1 MTFIFHNLSQGA
13 SREKHFF
20 QVYQIFIHVLPM
32 FMFILICYNLS
43 ITVIVVCTNMLTVYQ
58 SWASVPKCFRVSR
71 QGNGLVE
78 REIFLDFF
86 AETLHFKIRD
96 FQRPQQVA
104 SFTFASV

>member
-1 MTFIFHNLSQGA
+1 MTFIFHNSSQGA

-43 ITVIVVCTNMLTVYQ
+43 ITVIVVCTNILTVYQ

-71 QGNGLVE
+71 QGNGFAE

-86 AETLHFKIRD
+86 DEPLHFKIRD